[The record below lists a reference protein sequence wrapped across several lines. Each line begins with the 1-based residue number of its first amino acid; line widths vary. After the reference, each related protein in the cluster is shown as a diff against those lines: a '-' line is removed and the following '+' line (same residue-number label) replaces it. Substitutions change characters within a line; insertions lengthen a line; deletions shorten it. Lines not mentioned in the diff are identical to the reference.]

1 MDLKFSSKIY
11 QRKYS
16 IRLFFVYLLLK
27 LISLV
32 FQYIFL
38 VPHCN
43 SKSRLYSN
51 TTFALRKKQSKKVI
65 LIYSPLA
72 NLYFYKIL
80 RKKYF
85 GINNLFIF
93 KIMYSTYLQ
102 YYKDKDLW
110 CDTYQ
115 QGMYNNHKSLI
126 QLKIISK
133 NNLYE
138 KSFIQKY
145 FKIYNFN
152 KLVIIA
158 NREKD
163 YSDYNL
169 IKPRNYFDKN
179 DFRTSKFKTRIKMI
193 KYLIKNN
200 YQIVLM
206 NEGKKINNNLKLNIG
221 KKNIINF
228 YFETKEFK
236 KYIADKLF
244 ITLIRNCKLV
254 VSDLS
259 SVYSCS
265 AAFGKKYFLTNTF
278 PYVEKNRTDNDYIMF
293 KYTKNKSNKFNK
305 FSNLKRYNFEK
316 NIGYIYENDLQKFL
330 INQNKFIE
338 NNEDDF
344 LNSIKDILSNKF
356 VSAKKFHSIF
366 LRKYF
371 NKKYTFKGKI
381 PKSHFLKL
389 VKILK

>member
-1 MDLKFSSKIY
+1 
-11 QRKYS
+11 
-16 IRLFFVYLLLK
+16 
-27 LISLV
+27 
-32 FQYIFL
+32 
-38 VPHCN
+38 
-43 SKSRLYSN
+43 
-51 TTFALRKKQSKKVI
+51 
-65 LIYSPLA
+65 
-72 NLYFYKIL
+72 
-80 RKKYF
+80 
-85 GINNLFIF
+85 
-93 KIMYSTYLQ
+93 MYSTYLQ

-254 VSDLS
+254 VSDIS
-259 SVYSCS
+259 SVYACS

-278 PYVEKNRTDNDYIMF
+278 PYVEKNRTDSDYIMF
-293 KYTKNKSNKFNK
+293 KFTKNKSNKFNK

-316 NIGYIYENDLQKFL
+316 NIGFIYENDLREFL

-371 NKKYTFKGKI
+371 NKKYTYNGKI